1 MVTMTL
7 FSPYY
12 DVWVNNTNPMVEAT
26 EELHLDV
33 VESSV
38 GDPVNIYVNIVQQGF
53 TGQNFIVLN

>member
-1 MVTMTL
+1 
-7 FSPYY
+7 
-12 DVWVNNTNPMVEAT
+12 MVEAT